1 MSDTTAIRA
10 RRLIDGTGAA
20 VQHDVEV
27 LVANDRIHAVG
38 PAGRLDVP
46 IDAKRIDLG
55 DRTLMPGLADLHVHF
70 ARTRSEEE
78 IQRTLESPELRLI
91 RSVVD
96 AERLLRAGF
105 TSARHVGGLDGFP
118 LRDAIGEGEILGPR
132 LQVAG
137 LPVSQTGGHGDMHF
151 LPIEWVDHPRIRSG
165 VIADG
170 PDACR
175 RAVRLNLRE
184 GADLIKVMASGGVVT
199 RRDHPR
205 HAQFSPDEMTAIV
218 DEAARWERRVAAH
231 AGGAGIRQAVLAGV
245 HTIEHGYF
253 LSREDAELMAE
264 RGTVFVPTL
273 LRLQRGVTRGPEV
286 GASPWINQ
294 KFSETWEAS
303 LQAVGWAKEAGV
315 EIALGTDLGLRPH
328 TQHGDNWREIP
339 LLVEAGL
346 SPMEAIMAGTSVAAR
361 TMGTDGDVGSV
372 TAGLLADLIAVD
384 GDPLEQ
390 PDAVGAVA
398 WVMKGGTEVV
408 KL

>member
-1 MSDTTAIRA
+1 MPESTVIRA
-10 RRLIDGTGAA
+10 GRLIDGTGSA
-20 VQHDVEV
+20 VQDDVEV
-27 LVANDRIHAVG
+27 LVEDERIRAVG
-38 PAGRLDVP
+38 PAGSLDAP
-46 IDAKRIDLG
+46 GDAVRIDVG
-55 DRTLMPGLADLHVHF
+55 DRTLMPGLTDLHVHF
-70 ARTRSEEE
+70 ARTRGEEE

-118 LRDAIGEGEILGPR
+118 LRDAIAEGEILGPR

-151 LPIEWVDHPRIRSG
+151 LPREWVDHPRIRSG

-205 HAQFSPDEMTAIV
+205 HAQFSQPEMDAIV

-253 LSREDAELMAE
+253 LGREDAELMAE
-264 RGTVFVPTL
+264 HGTVLVPTL

-286 GASPWINQ
+286 GVSPWINQ
-294 KFSETWEAS
+294 KFAETWEAS
-303 LQAVGWAKEAGV
+303 LRAVAWAKEAGV
-315 EIALGTDLGLRPH
+315 QIALGTDLGLRPH

-361 TMGTDGDVGSV
+361 TMGTDDEVGTV
-372 TAGLLADLIAVD
+372 RPGLLADLIAVD
-384 GDPLEQ
+384 GDPLVH
-390 PDAVGAVA
+390 PDAVGDVA
-398 WVMKGGTEVV
+398 WVMKGGTEMVP
-408 KL
+408 L